1 MPSILDLSI
10 GDRETQN
17 RSRQVDTF
25 SLPPRPVAGRLVDL
39 YFTTVHPL
47 FPIICKSHFIMQFNE
62 YYGSLENS
70 LEPVA
75 HQNSRKWLTIL
86 NLVFAIA
93 EKYLQ
98 PEVGVNAR
106 GQGGDTDYFARSR
119 ILGALDGGSVFQI
132 PDLGKIQALGLT
144 GMYLLASIQTNR
156 FVSLV
161 LIS

>member
-1 MPSILDLSI
+1 M
-10 GDRETQN
+10 
-17 RSRQVDTF
+17 
-25 SLPPRPVAGRLVDL
+25 
-39 YFTTVHPL
+39 
-47 FPIICKSHFIMQFNE
+47 MQFNK
-62 YYGSLENS
+62 YYCSLENS
-70 LEPVA
+70 LEPIA
-75 HQNSRKWLTIL
+75 YQNSRKWLTIL

-98 PEVGVNAR
+98 PELSMNTS
-106 GQGGDTDYFARSR
+106 GQGRDADYFARSR

-161 LIS
+161 L

>member
-10 GDRETQN
+10 GHRETQS

-25 SLPPRPVAGRLVDL
+25 SLPPRLVAERLVDL

-47 FPIICKSHFIMQFNE
+47 FPIICKSHFMMQFNK
-62 YYGSLENS
+62 YYCSLENS
-70 LEPVA
+70 LEPIA
-75 HQNSRKWLTIL
+75 YQNSRKWLTIL

-98 PEVGVNAR
+98 PELSMNTS
-106 GQGGDTDYFARSR
+106 GQGRDADYFARSR

-161 LIS
+161 L